1 MSGNLTYQVPEVPG
15 QHAPEAV
22 EKMAR
27 LLGHETV
34 PEVLQISASLA
45 LVRGSKGYYS
55 VHRPDGGYW
64 QCSCKAG
71 QFGKRCKH
79 LKAFSA
85 SEKGAKKSVKAPM
98 EALDPIARQGIA
110 EEDLARLPKDGAIIG
125 ARFVRNRQ
133 ADDEESRQPFR
144 PTLEA
149 AEGVA

>member
-79 LKAFSA
+79 LKAFSE
-85 SEKGAKKSVKAPM
+85 SERPARKSSKPAT
-98 EALDPIARQGIA
+98 
-110 EEDLARLPKDGAIIG
+110 K
-125 ARFVRNRQ
+125 
-133 ADDEESRQPFR
+133 ESLMPRRPAFR